1 MFCNRFFNNTK
12 DNKFNNSG
20 VHRLG
25 KPKTNILVPSI
36 IQSSSINDD
45 QQVIEF
51 DEILNIK
58 KDEFNGINPAVIQN
72 EINQN
77 EINQIKEKP
86 KLRLS
91 LSFNKTKSPKFSLK
105 NIELKK
111 ENDDSKN

>member
-36 IQSSSINDD
+36 IQSSSINED

-58 KDEFNGINPAVIQN
+58 KDEFIGSNPGIL
-72 EINQN
+72 QN